1 MTDTEATDTD
11 PDEAPTPQYLPSA
24 EVVGNLQTYL
34 AALDAERE
42 IIAELVEAL
51 ENGDVGVDEMV
62 EVMPS
67 PMPMVQYD
75 QERTFDESA
84 DYQLTIGG
92 DDGGE

>member
-1 MTDTEATDTD
+1 
-11 PDEAPTPQYLPSA
+11 
-24 EVVGNLQTYL
+24 
-34 AALDAERE
+34 
-42 IIAELVEAL
+42 
-51 ENGDVGVDEMV
+51 MV